1 MSSYWPTE
9 DGWPYADVEGE
20 EVDLASGVDDDLMC
34 LRAERPHLFDD
45 LEPLERQVVFA
56 RFGLGQP
63 ERSMKQLH
71 HELGVPRTELRDALA
86 TGLDKLR
93 RHLI

>member
-20 EVDLASGVDDDLMC
+20 EIDRSSDVDDDLMC

-45 LEPLERQVVFA
+45 LEPLERQVVTA
-56 RFGLGQP
+56 RFGLDEP
-63 ERSMKQLH
+63 VRSMKQLH
-71 HELGVPRTELRDALA
+71 YELGVPRTELRNALA